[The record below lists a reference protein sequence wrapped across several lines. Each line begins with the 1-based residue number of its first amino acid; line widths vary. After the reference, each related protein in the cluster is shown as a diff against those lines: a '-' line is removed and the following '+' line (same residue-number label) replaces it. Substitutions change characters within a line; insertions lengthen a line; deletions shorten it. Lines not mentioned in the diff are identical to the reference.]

1 MALFA
6 RIDLSDNSVGGD
18 LGPLP
23 NNLRGLAQSTLDD
36 LSSLSVSVPAYDGM
50 GFWPVVDQPKPAQTS
65 RQRVGDTPS
74 LSIDTGA
81 KVVTRSW
88 SLVDRDLAERKAE
101 MRVEA
106 TAKFGLERDKGT
118 TVGGALISTTHA
130 AVLEISQALE
140 LINSTDPTGTINVVT
155 RANVLLTLTASNT
168 PAILAAMRAH
178 VKACQEREHAIHT
191 AINDAVDHDDLDDIN
206 ISTGWPT

>member
-1 MALFA
+1 MSNWQQ
-6 RIDLSDNSVGGD
+6 IDLSDNSAVGD
-18 LGPLP
+18 PGPLP
-23 NNLRGLAQSTLDD
+23 AALKGLAQSTLDD
-36 LSSLSVSVPAYDGM
+36 LSPMASSVPAYDGM
-50 GFWPVVDQPKPAQTS
+50 GFWPVIDQPTPTETS
-65 RQRVGDTPS
+65 RKRVGDTPS
-74 LSIDTGA
+74 LSIDTDA

-106 TAKFGLERDKGT
+106 TAKFGVERDKGT

-168 PAILAAMRAH
+168 PAILTAMRAH

>member
-6 RIDLSDNSVGGD
+6 RIDLSENSVVGD

-36 LSSLSVSVPAYDGM
+36 LSSLSSSVPAYDGM
-50 GFWPVVDQPKPAQTS
+50 GFWPVVDQAKPTETS
-65 RQRVGDTPS
+65 RKRVGDTPS
-74 LSIDTGA
+74 LSIDTDD

-88 SLVDRDLAERKAE
+88 SLVDRDLADRKAA

-106 TAKFGLERDKGT
+106 TAKRWSVE
-118 TVGGALISTTHA
+118 VGGITVAGVSIATDAGTQSKLSSALQLVQDDDQI
-130 AVLEISQALE
+130 I
-140 LINSTDPTGTINVVT
+140 IDWKSTDGSWVQLDAATVT
-155 RANVLLTLTASNT
+155 AIARAVGL
-168 PAILAAMRAH
+168 H
-178 VKACQEREHAIHT
+178 VQACFTRERAIHT
-191 AINDAVDHDDLDDIN
+191 AINDAADHDDLDDIN